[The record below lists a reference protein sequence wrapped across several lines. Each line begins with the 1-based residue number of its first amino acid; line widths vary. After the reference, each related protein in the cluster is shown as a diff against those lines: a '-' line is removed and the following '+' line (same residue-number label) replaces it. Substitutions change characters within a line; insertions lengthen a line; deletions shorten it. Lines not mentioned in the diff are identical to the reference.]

1 MKGIVSEITSFSTHD
16 GPGIR
21 TTVFMKGCPLRC
33 RWCSNPET
41 WENRLYLYYMA
52 GKCRD
57 CKTCGEICPEQ
68 AINPAEKGFRRI
80 DRQACSLC
88 MKCVDVCMAKAYRQ
102 SGEEYTV
109 SRLMERIERER
120 PFYDRDGGVTAS
132 GGEALS
138 QWEFVG
144 ELFRLCHEERIS
156 TVLDTSGYG
165 SRQALE
171 RILPHTG
178 LCLLDIKHM
187 DPEIHRKYTGVSNRI
202 ILENAKI
209 IASVVPVRISI
220 PLVADVNCTAWNL
233 HATAELAAGL
243 GIRFIDLSPMH
254 SLGAAKYH
262 YLGKNAPYGRFRALE
277 KQEIEDA
284 CRLIK
289 GHGLNVTVG
298 RMM

>member
-33 RWCSNPET
+33 KWCSNPET
-41 WENRLYLYYMA
+41 WEKQTYLYYME
-52 GKCRD
+52 GRCRD
-57 CKTCGEICPEQ
+57 CRSCLMVCPEH
-68 AINPAEKGFRRI
+68 AIGPAKKGFRRI

-102 SGEEYTV
+102 SGEEYTA
-109 SRLMERIERER
+109 SRLMERIFREK
-120 PFYDRDGGVTAS
+120 PFYGSDGGVTIS

-138 QWEFVG
+138 QWEFV
-144 ELFRLCHEERIS
+144 EEVFRMCREENIS

-171 RILPHTG
+171 RVLSHTS

-187 DPEIHRKYTGVSNRI
+187 NPEIHRKYTGVSNRI
-202 ILENAKI
+202 ILENAKT
-209 IASVVPVRISI
+209 IASRVPVRISI
-220 PLVADVNCTAWNL
+220 PLVADVNCTDWNL
-233 HATAELAAGL
+233 HATAQLASELGV
-243 GIRFIDLSPMH
+243 RWIDLSPMH
-254 SLGAAKYH
+254 SMGAAKYH
-262 YLGKNAPYGRFRALE
+262 YLGKNSPYGRFRSLE

-289 GHGLNVTVG
+289 SHGLNVTVG